1 MAISAHF
8 EASNQAERAPRRTLR
23 LEALGPTASGDA
35 AHVLIHNLSATG
47 LLLKCPVPLAEG
59 EQILVDLP
67 EAGMTG
73 ASVVWASGD
82 MFGCRFDAPIPA
94 AALSAARLRSPAGAE
109 GLEAAPPHAPVLPSD
124 EAFGARLHRLR
135 KERGLTLAQIGEMLG
150 VSKPT
155 VWAWENGRAHPVD
168 TRIDLLAEVLGVS
181 GEALR
186 GRSDVSDALGGL
198 ILDCRRQIAAAIGTN
213 VDNIRIMVEL

>member
-1 MAISAHF
+1 M
-8 EASNQAERAPRRTLR
+8 
-23 LEALGPTASGDA
+23 
-35 AHVLIHNLSATG
+35 
-47 LLLKCPVPLAEG
+47 
-59 EQILVDLP
+59 
-67 EAGMTG
+67 
-73 ASVVWASGD
+73 
-82 MFGCRFDAPIPA
+82 
-94 AALSAARLRSPAGAE
+94 
-109 GLEAAPPHAPVLPSD
+109 
-124 EAFGARLHRLR
+124 
-135 KERGLTLAQIGEMLG
+135 TLAQIGEMLG